1 MLQHVAKV
9 LQLLREKPKFLA
21 LLAVP
26 AAGDPPMADFGGSLE
41 QRRAFADALPAAFL
55 EEVMA
60 TATDTTLGT
69 QRRAGALEAVRQIAL
84 LAAAADATEPAA
96 LTGTAL
102 SRSVSA
108 EVIASIAMAAGP
120 DMILRQAS
128 MAALRAAAGAEAEVY
143 GESMLARVH
152 SHATCAVKERSGQGN
167 AACGSRRAGQ
177 RGCGSRGRTARRI
190 PINQGSPRGRRRWL
204 VPRLPCL
211 APGA

>member
-21 LLAVP
+21 LLA
-26 AAGDPPMADFGGSLE
+26 ASASGDPPMADFGGSLE
-41 QRRAFADALPAAFL
+41 QRRNFADALPAAFL

-69 QRRAGALEAVRQIAL
+69 QRRAGALEAVRQVAL
-84 LAAAADATEPAA
+84 LAAAVETTEPAA

-128 MAALRAAAGAEAEVY
+128 MSALRAAAGAETDVY
-143 GESMLARVH
+143 GERCCSSSFAHTSCLPPR
-152 SHATCAVKERSGQGN
+152 RSTG
-167 AACGSRRAGQ
+167 
-177 RGCGSRGRTARRI
+177 RGISAWDHCPSKTPASEPGGGGGR
-190 PINQGSPRGRRRWL
+190 
-204 VPRLPCL
+204 
-211 APGA
+211 